1 MLNVNEVLQE
11 CVDEVIVDTLEN
23 GMVISYSNLEE
34 RRILHE
40 DTIERVFLNG
50 KLVTLYDFMKILVNH
65 DIKSLMSMEI
75 RETDDNEK
83 EVRYTVD
90 LGFRMICQQFGLK
103 YDNTT
108 IRKIFRMFQRRMSEL
123 FISDDFEVVE
133 REEDI
138 PTTEEEMD
146 NVYDSLNEINK
157 MYVDLCD
164 ITDTD
169 WDELNFFTVKDWDR
183 ETNDIEVY
191 AEGIKGMMGICL
203 HEIQVE
209 LFEELVM
216 NIYDGLTEELLDG
229 KFGNK
234 IV

>member
-34 RRILHE
+34 RKIIHE
-40 DTIERVFLNG
+40 DIIERVFLNG
-50 KLVTLYDFMKILVNH
+50 KLVTFYDFMKILVNN
-65 DIKSLMSMEI
+65 DIRSLMSMEV
-75 RETDDNEK
+75 REKDDDGN
-83 EVRYTVD
+83 EVRYIVD
-90 LGFRMICQQFGLK
+90 WGFRFICQELGLK
-103 YDNTT
+103 YDNAT
-108 IRKIFRMFQRRMSEL
+108 IRKIFRMFQRRMSEW

-157 MYVDLCD
+157 MYIDLCD
-164 ITDTD
+164 ITDTE
-169 WDELNFFTVKDWDR
+169 WDGLNFFTVKDWER

-191 AEGIKGMMGICL
+191 AEGIRGMMGLCL
-203 HEIQVE
+203 HELQAT
-209 LFEELVM
+209 LFEELATNM
-216 NIYDGLTEELLDG
+216 YYHITEEFEKRG
-229 KFGNK
+229 SK